1 LPDHAAVRAAR
12 DLQGMIKRRSNSN
25 SNCVLISVFFLIY
38 LKTKLLRINL
48 KVKHCEA
55 P

>member
-1 LPDHAAVRAAR
+1 VSI
-12 DLQGMIKRRSNSN
+12 Q
-25 SNCVLISVFFLIY
+25 ISIVFWSLFFFIY

-55 P
+55 L